1 LQGNIDGFLHKD
13 DYVVG
18 GSPTGWLFNYDI
30 LGGGLGILVRNSPA
44 GQNAPARQSPT
55 AFVMGTWYNFI
66 GVRQGNSV
74 ALYIDGQLAATA
86 ASASPINI
94 NNNVNLDIG
103 ALGIGDRQ
111 YFNGAVDEVQLY
123 NHALSG
129 AEIEAIADVPE
140 GSTYAAV
147 FTLLGLAGW
156 QRLRRRGFPSA
167 NALRLSRSATVG
179 SLALFALLCA
189 GRPAKAQGSYFD
201 ATFSDS
207 LWSSTLHASGNGG
220 SLSASQ
226 VLAGGNPG
234 PFRSITHTVN
244 SAGGLPS
251 VVYGYHFSPLMTYE
265 FQPGA
270 GISSIDY
277 SIHYRTV
284 SNAQVGLGL
293 AIRQNG
299 DLFFGGYAVVS
310 GGAWQSRNVAGLQA
324 NGFNSLVSSVL
335 DFSESASPIEIGFF
349 TANSTDPFLAGYTAT
364 IQVDNFAVTP
374 HSVPEAS
381 TNSAA
386 ALVVLLSGIRARAI
400 IRHGLASVS

>member
-1 LQGNIDGFLHKD
+1 M
-13 DYVVG
+13 
-18 GSPTGWLFNYDI
+18 
-30 LGGGLGILVRNSPA
+30 A
-44 GQNAPARQSPT
+44 GTFQ
-55 AFVMGTWYNFI
+55 F
-66 GVRQGNSV
+66 
-74 ALYIDGQLAATA
+74 
-86 ASASPINI
+86 
-94 NNNVNLDIG
+94 
-103 ALGIGDRQ
+103 
-111 YFNGAVDEVQLY
+111 E
-123 NHALSG
+123 
-129 AEIEAIADVPE
+129 EVPE
-140 GSTYAAV
+140 ASTYAAAI
-147 FTLLGLAGW
+147 TLLGLVVW
-156 QRLRRRGFPSA
+156 QRLRKLGLFSA
-167 NALRLSRSATVG
+167 DAFRLRRSATAGFV
-179 SLALFALLCA
+179 ALVSLLCVS
-189 GRPAKAQGSYFD
+189 GSAKAQGAYSD

-364 IQVDNFAVTP
+364 IHVDNFAVTP

-386 ALVVLLSGIRARAI
+386 ALVVLLRVKRGTRANPARCSFGQRA
-400 IRHGLASVS
+400 GEGD